1 MGRKKAILAFA
12 LSFLLSWALLIFANS
27 AYTLYAGRFFAGIA
41 TGAMCVLCP
50 MYIGEIAETSIRGA
64 LGSFFQ
70 MFICFGILIT
80 YFIGAFVK
88 WQALSTIL
96 ALAPITFIV
105 VFYFMPETPT
115 YLLKINEVDEA
126 EKNLKYFRGI
136 DYNVTSEL
144 KQLQRDIEEAASKQA
159 GLKDLVASRANRKAL
174 VSALGLMLFQQLS
187 GVNAVIFYT
196 VSSVFLYLKKI

>member
-1 MGRKKAILAFA
+1 
-12 LSFLLSWALLIFANS
+12 
-27 AYTLYAGRFFAGIA
+27 
-41 TGAMCVLCP
+41 
-50 MYIGEIAETSIRGA
+50 
-64 LGSFFQ
+64 
-70 MFICFGILIT
+70 MFICFGILLT

-96 ALAPITFIV
+96 ALAPIIFIV

-126 EKNLKYFRGI
+126 EKNLKYFRGPEY
-136 DYNVTSEL
+136 DVTSEL
-144 KQLQRDIEEAASKQA
+144 KQMQRDIEEAASKQA

-196 VSSVFLYLKKI
+196 VSTVILFFLCNII